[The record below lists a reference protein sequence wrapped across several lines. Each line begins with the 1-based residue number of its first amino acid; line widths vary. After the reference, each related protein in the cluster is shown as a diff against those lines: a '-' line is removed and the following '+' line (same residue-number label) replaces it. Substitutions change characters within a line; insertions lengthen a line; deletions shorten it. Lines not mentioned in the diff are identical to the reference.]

1 MRTVRETE
9 ELWKRGGKGEKVMGK
24 IKKERGNGDSMWAQE
39 INVVDEEKAKGCVY
53 TWRERLKEA
62 VTERSEVV

>member
-1 MRTVRETE
+1 ME
-9 ELWKRGGKGEKVMGK
+9 KGEKVMGK
-24 IKKERGNGDSMWAQE
+24 IKKERGNGDSTWAQE

-53 TWRERLKEA
+53 AWRERLKEA